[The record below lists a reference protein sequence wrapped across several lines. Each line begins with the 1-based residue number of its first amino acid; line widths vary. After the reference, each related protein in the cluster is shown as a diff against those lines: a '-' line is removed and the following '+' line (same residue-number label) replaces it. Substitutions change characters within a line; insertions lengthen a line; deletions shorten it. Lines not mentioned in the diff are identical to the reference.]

1 MKISDRNCI
10 VLIKLVGVAL
20 LLVGVVSALLGPAET
35 YVFQM
40 FREGGRF
47 HYEGFGFGS
56 LMFGNI
62 AIQIAGYYIVA
73 VLCIPLG
80 YGHLRLRW
88 WARAAMTTLLIDWLI
103 VGLPLSLIA
112 LMMLVTSKGVSPVG
126 LPFVA
131 LGFILLYPVLPIV
144 LLLLYRSQ
152 LVRRAFPVPES
163 PSNWLSSTPEARK
176 VATSLL
182 LFLVITLHFPLLFGG
197 FFPLFGQAVLGL
209 PGVLMLD
216 LAIIT
221 ALVLTWGFAQSYYWS
236 WWSAIVFLSLL
247 TASSVVTFLTTSPS
261 DILAEMPFAP
271 REMEALSR
279 IPVRGYHLALSVG
292 MIPAA
297 TLVVVA
303 VSRRGFT
310 AGTRSSNAV

>member
-1 MKISDRNCI
+1 MKISDRTCI
-10 VLIKLVGVAL
+10 VLIKLVGAIL
-20 LLVGVVSALLGPAET
+20 LLVGLVSALLGPAET

-62 AIQIAGYYIVA
+62 AIQIAGYYIIA
-73 VLCIPLG
+73 LLCIPLG

-88 WARAAMTTLLIDWLI
+88 WARAAMITLLIDWLI

-152 LVRRAFPVPES
+152 LVKRAFPAPES
-163 PSNWLSSTPEARK
+163 SSSWLSSTPEARK
-176 VATSLL
+176 VAASLL

-197 FFPLFGQAVLGL
+197 FFPLFGQVVLGL

-216 LAIIT
+216 LSIVTAAI
-221 ALVLTWGFAQSYYWS
+221 LTWGVARGYCWS

-247 TASSVVTFLTTSPS
+247 TVSSIVTFLKIPPPE
-261 DILAEMPFAP
+261 ILDMMPFAAL
-271 REMEALSR
+271 EVEALSG
-279 IPVRGYHLALSVG
+279 IPVHGYHLALSVG

-297 TLVVVA
+297 TLVAVA
-303 VSRRGFT
+303 VSRPGLAPGGRPWE
-310 AGTRSSNAV
+310 AV